1 MAGIR
6 VNDKKSIIFDMDG
19 TLLDSSYALTCSI
32 NYVRETMGLKSL
44 EKETLEYY
52 INKPDID
59 MPMIFYGTKDYLDEH
74 RAMFKEHYLQNA
86 NLHVKPYEGAYELL
100 EFLKS
105 KDIMMSI
112 ATNASDIFALN
123 MLEFAKMKKYFS
135 FIIGANNVKKSK
147 PNSDMID
154 LICDKSGISKK
165 HTVMVGDSIKDELAA
180 QNAKVDFIF
189 ADWGYGDIKS
199 PVKCANIEDLKDYLY
214 HAIL

>member
-1 MAGIR
+1 MASNGLDI
-6 VNDKKSIIFDMDG
+6 KSIIFDMDG

-32 NYVRETMGLKSL
+32 NFVRNSLGLEPL
-44 EKETLEYY
+44 EKEFLEYH
-52 INKPDID
+52 INQPDQD
-59 MPMIFYGTKDYLDEH
+59 MPLIFYGTKEYLDEH
-74 RAMFKEHYLQNA
+74 REMFRKHYLQNA
-86 NLHVKPYEGAYELL
+86 NLYIKPYDGVYELL
-100 EFLKS
+100 DFLKS

-112 ATNASDIFALN
+112 ATNASDIFAVN

-154 LICDKSGISKK
+154 LICSESGISKN
-165 HTVMVGDSIKDELAA
+165 HTVMIGDSIKDELAA
-180 QNAKVDFIF
+180 DNAKVDFIF
-189 ADWGYGDIKS
+189 ADWGYGDIQS